1 MASRSRWKVN
11 YKPIYHLMGSLER
24 NITQAAEE
32 ATKAGGAIVHEDF
45 HGFFSKSES
54 AGRWTGHYQT
64 GKALAALGED
74 FENFNGNIMYKV
86 GFDYKKPHGL
96 AVIFFEKGSPTLTP
110 SPIKIITK
118 ARNDKRIIPAMEEV
132 FKKYIEESK

>member
-24 NITQAAEE
+24 NIAQAAEE
-32 ATKAGGAIVHEDF
+32 ATKAGGEIVHENF
-45 HGFFSKSES
+45 STFFGKEGS
-54 AGRWTGHYQT
+54 GRWAGHHQT

-118 ARNDKRIIPAMEEV
+118 AKNDKRIIPAMEEV
-132 FKKYIEESK
+132 FEKYIKESQ